1 MYNLTSPHTPQQVYI
16 EDLREEFV
24 KEYVF
29 WAVKVRVDDG
39 MLYTNVYRYR

>member
-1 MYNLTSPHTPQQVYI
+1 MCTHTRIHVLQVYI

-29 WAVKVRVDDG
+29 WAVKVR
-39 MLYTNVYRYR
+39 RRA